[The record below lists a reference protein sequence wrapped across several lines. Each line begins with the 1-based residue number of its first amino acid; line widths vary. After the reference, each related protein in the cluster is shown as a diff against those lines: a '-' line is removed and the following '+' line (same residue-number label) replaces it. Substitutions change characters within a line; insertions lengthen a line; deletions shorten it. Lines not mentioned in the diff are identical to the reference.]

1 IGMND
6 PYKMHRIKAFV
17 ELKRPVENE
26 EDIKKDLIE
35 LCKKHL
41 NVWSIPYE
49 IEFTQL
55 PRTKMGKIDYK
66 LLEEKENE
74 KNHGKN

>member
-1 IGMND
+1 
-6 PYKMHRIKAFV
+6 MHKIKAFI
-17 ELKRPVENE
+17 ELKHPVGDVEA
-26 EDIKKDLIE
+26 IKKDLIE

-41 NVWSIPYE
+41 NVWSVPYD

-55 PRTKMGKIDYK
+55 PRTKIGKIDYK

-74 KNHGKN
+74 KNNGKN